1 MSINRRAAAFALA
14 LTMVLFL
21 TGLASVPWANQ
32 FSPMVQNLFYALG
45 RLPIVYVL
53 VLVFWGSEK

>member
-1 MSINRRAAAFALA
+1 MNIDKRAAAFSLA

-32 FSPMVQNLFYALG
+32 YGPMVQNLFYALG

-53 VLVFWGSEK
+53 VLVFWGHEK